1 MSRPSSAILGTAGH
15 IDHGKTALVRAL
27 TGVDTDRLKEE
38 KARGITIDLGFA
50 ELSDE
55 GGLHMG
61 VVDVPGHE
69 GFVRTMVAGA
79 TGMDVVLLV
88 VAADEGVMPQTREH
102 LSIVDLLE
110 VPRLVVAL
118 TKSDLVEQEWLELVD
133 ADVADLLAATR
144 YADAPRIAT
153 SASTGAGLD
162 ELRRALHDAFASTGA
177 RRHAEDLAR
186 LPLDRV
192 FTVQG
197 TGTVVTGTLW
207 SGTLETGM
215 RVRLLPQEV
224 AGRIRA
230 LQVHG
235 RGVARASA
243 GERTAVALSGTD
255 VDHHVIGRGAVL
267 VADPAWEETWML
279 TVRAT
284 VLEDTAWNLS
294 HNQRVRVH
302 VGTAEVL
309 ARCALLEVEELGA
322 GEEGWI
328 QLRLEEPT
336 VARAGDSLI
345 LRSYS
350 PMETLG
356 GAVVAEPRPP
366 KRRHLS
372 PSERMALDALL
383 EGLHRRGSGQAVGAV
398 ARLAAW
404 SGVRVD
410 RLPVLAGGTPEQVRS
425 GLRTLLDD
433 GGVSSSGVAFGG
445 EVVAEAKERVLA
457 ALMAEH
463 EAHPLRAVVSLDRLR
478 AALPSWCDP
487 TLPEAILSALSG
499 DGRIELAGGG
509 ARSPGFEPTL
519 RPDQREICRTLM
531 GIYEEA
537 ALAPPFVQE
546 LPEAL
551 ATREDLA
558 DLLRHLESSGRI
570 QSVAEGLFFAS
581 DVLDRAEKNV
591 AKVMGGR
598 TDLGPAD
605 FKEVLPV
612 SRKHLIP
619 LLVHLD
625 GKGVT
630 VRRDQVRSVPA
641 SG

>member
-1 MSRPSSAILGTAGH
+1 MSLPSSVILGTAGH

-55 GGLHMG
+55 GGFHMG

-102 LSIVDLLE
+102 LAIVGLLD

-118 TKSDLVEQEWLELVD
+118 TKSDLVEPEWMELVD
-133 ADVADLLAATR
+133 AEVADLLATTR
-144 YADAPRIAT
+144 YADSPRIAT

-162 ELRRALHDAFASTGA
+162 ELRGALRDAFASAGT
-177 RRHAEDLAR
+177 RRQAEDLAR

-207 SGTLETGM
+207 SGTLETGA
-215 RVRLLPQEV
+215 RVRVLPKEIE
-224 AGRIRA
+224 GRIRG

-235 RGVARASA
+235 RDVARASA

-255 VDHHVIGRGAVL
+255 VDHHVIERGAVL
-267 VADPAWEETWML
+267 VTDPAWEETWML

-284 VLEDTAWNLS
+284 VLGDTGWGLA

-302 VGTAEVL
+302 LGTAEVL
-309 ARCALLEVEELGA
+309 ARSALLESEELGA
-322 GEEGWI
+322 GDEGWI
-328 QLRLEEPT
+328 QLRLEEAT
-336 VARAGDSLI
+336 VARAGDPLI

-350 PMETLG
+350 PMETFG
-356 GAVVAEPRPP
+356 GAVVVEAHPP
-366 KRRHLS
+366 KRRHLG
-372 PSERMALDALL
+372 PDERMALDALL
-383 EGLHRRGSGQAVGAV
+383 EGLRRPGSGQAVGAV

-404 SGVRVD
+404 SGVRED
-410 RLPVLAGGTPEQVRS
+410 RLSVLAGGTPEQVRQ
-425 GLRTLLDD
+425 GLQALLDA
-433 GGVSSSGVAFGG
+433 GGVRCSGVVFSG
-445 EVVAEAKERVLA
+445 EVVAEAKERMLA
-457 ALMAEH
+457 ALKAEH
-463 EAHPLRAVVSLDRLR
+463 EAHPIRGVVSLERLR
-478 AALPSWCDP
+478 AALPTWCHP
-487 TLPEAILSALSG
+487 ALSEAIPSELSES
-499 DGRIELAGGG
+499 GRIELIRGG

-519 RPDQREICRTLM
+519 RPDQQEICRTLLD
-531 GIYEEA
+531 IYEEA
-537 ALAPPFVQE
+537 KLAPPFVQE
-546 LPEAL
+546 LPPEL

-570 QSVAEGLFFAS
+570 QAVAEGLFFAA
-581 DVLDRAEKNV
+581 DVLDRAEKDV
-591 AKVMGGR
+591 ARVMGGR

-630 VRRDQVRSVPA
+630 VRRDQVRSVPE